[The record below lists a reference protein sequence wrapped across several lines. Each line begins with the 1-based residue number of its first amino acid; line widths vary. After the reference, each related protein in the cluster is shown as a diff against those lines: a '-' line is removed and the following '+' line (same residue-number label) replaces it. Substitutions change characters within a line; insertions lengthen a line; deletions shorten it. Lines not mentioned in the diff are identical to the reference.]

1 MHRSD
6 LSRPVKLALADGVLE
21 TCRSFFDYGC
31 GHGGDVEALNS
42 LGFECV
48 GWDPV
53 HRPST
58 PMRSSA
64 IVNLG
69 YVINVIE
76 DPQER
81 EETVR
86 RAFGLAEETL
96 VVSARLHGD
105 VRRVRQSTDYNDG
118 FLTGQGTF
126 QKFYD
131 QNELKT
137 WVDKTLGV
145 ASVPAGP
152 GIFYVFR
159 DDSARTSFLAHRYRR
174 RVVAPR
180 IKRSEA
186 LLAEHRDKLEPL
198 MEFFAERGRLP
209 AAGELHGG
217 EQDIVGVFGSLKRAW
232 RTVARATGDEEWR
245 AIVQQ
250 RSTEL
255 LIFLG
260 LSRFEGRPK
269 FSGLPAALRH
279 DVRSLF
285 GTYKKACA
293 DADDLL
299 FSIGRDEV
307 RKSALDA
314 SPIGKRLP
322 SALYIHESALA
333 ALAPQLQLLE
343 GCARALI
350 GRVEGANLIKLHR
363 DEPKV
368 SYLNYP
374 AFETDPHPALAQSL
388 SVHLQTFRVRERAF
402 DPYRNPPIL
411 HRKEAF
417 LEAGHPFYAKF
428 ARLTRIEEKKGLY
441 DDTSLI
447 GRREAWNTLL
457 AKNGLYF
464 RGHRLLAFKNGVEDC
479 PQPRAR
485 SNAAQPAHHANV
497 VEVD

>member
-1 MHRSD
+1 MRRSD
-6 LSRPVKLALADGVLE
+6 LSRPVKLAMADGVLE
-21 TCRSFFDYGC
+21 ICHSFFDYGC
-31 GHGGDVEALNS
+31 GHGGDVEALNL
-42 LGFECV
+42 LGYECA

-76 DPQER
+76 DPLER
-81 EETVR
+81 EKTVR
-86 RAFGLAEETL
+86 RAFDLADETL
-96 VVSARLHGD
+96 VVSARLHGEA
-105 VRRVRQSTDYNDG
+105 RRVRQSTDYGDG

-131 QNELKT
+131 QDELKT
-137 WVDKTLGV
+137 WIDTTLEV
-145 ASVPAGP
+145 SSVPAAP

-159 DDSARTSFLAHRYRR
+159 DDAARTSFLAHRYRR

-180 IKRSEA
+180 IKRSEV

-217 EQDIVGVFGSLKRAW
+217 EQDIVEVFGSLKRAW
-232 RTVARATGDEEWR
+232 RTVVRATGDEDWQ

-260 LSRFEGRPK
+260 LSRFEGRPR

-279 DVRSLF
+279 DVRSFF

-293 DADDLL
+293 DADGLL

-333 ALAPQLQLLE
+333 ALSPQLQLLE

-368 SYLNYP
+368 SYLSYP
-374 AFETDPHPALAQSL
+374 EFEKDPHPALARSL
-388 SVHLQTFRVRERAF
+388 SVHLQTFRVREREF
-402 DPYRNPPIL
+402 DPHRNPPIL

-428 ARLTRIEEKKGLY
+428 ARLTRIEEEKGLY
-441 DDTSLI
+441 DDTTII
-447 GRREAWNTLL
+447 GRRDAWNTLL
-457 AKNGLYF
+457 ATNGLYL
-464 RGHRLLAFKNGVEDC
+464 RGHRLLALKK
-479 PQPRAR
+479 
-485 SNAAQPAHHANV
+485 
-497 VEVD
+497 EVGDWA

>member
-1 MHRSD
+1 MNDLRGIRRHRTAMRRSD
-6 LSRPVKLALADGVLE
+6 LSRPVKLAIADGVLE

-31 GHGGDVEALNS
+31 GHGGDVEILNR
-42 LGFECV
+42 LGFEGA

-81 EETVR
+81 EQTVR
-86 RAFGLAEETL
+86 RAFDLAGETL
-96 VVSARLHGD
+96 VVSARLHGEA
-105 VRRVRQSTDYNDG
+105 RRVRQSTEYGDG

-131 QNELKT
+131 QDELKT
-137 WVDKTLGV
+137 WIDTTLGV
-145 ASVPAGP
+145 SSVAAGP
-152 GIFYVFR
+152 GVFYVFR
-159 DDSARTSFLAHRYRR
+159 DDTARTSFLAHRHRR

-180 IKRSEA
+180 IRRSEA
-186 LLAEHRDKLEPL
+186 LLAEHRDKLDPL

-209 AAGELHGG
+209 AVGELQGG
-217 EQDIVGVFGSLKRAW
+217 EQGIVDVFGSLKRAW
-232 RTVARATGDEEWR
+232 RTVARATGAKEWL
-245 AIVQQ
+245 AIEQQ

-260 LSRFEGRPK
+260 LSRFEVRPK
-269 FSGLPAALRH
+269 FSGLPTVLRH
-279 DVRSLF
+279 DVRSFF
-285 GTYKKACA
+285 GTYKRACA

-299 FSIGRDEV
+299 FSIGRSEV
-307 RKSALDA
+307 RKSAVDA

-322 SALYIHESALA
+322 SALYVHESALA
-333 ALAPQLQLLE
+333 ALSPQLQLLE

-368 SYLNYP
+368 SYLSYP
-374 AFETDPHPALAQSL
+374 DFETDPHPALAQSL
-388 SVHLQTFRVRERAF
+388 SVHLQTFRVREREF
-402 DPYRNPPIL
+402 DLHRNPPIL

-417 LEAGHPFYAKF
+417 LEAGHPFYEKF
-428 ARLTRIEEKKGLY
+428 ARLTRIEEEKGLY
-441 DDTSLI
+441 DDTTMI
-447 GRREAWNTLL
+447 GRRDAWNTLL
-457 AKNGLYF
+457 ARNGLYL
-464 RGHRLLAFKNGVEDC
+464 RGHRLLALKKGVAD
-479 PQPRAR
+479 RA
-485 SNAAQPAHHANV
+485 
-497 VEVD
+497 

>member
-1 MHRSD
+1 MRRSD
-6 LSRPVKLALADGVLE
+6 LSRPVKLAIEDGVLE
-21 TCRSFFDYGC
+21 TCHSFFDYGC
-31 GHGGDVEALNS
+31 GHGGDVEALNL
-42 LGFECV
+42 LGFECA

-81 EETVR
+81 ERTVQ
-86 RAFGLAEETL
+86 RAFDLAEEAL
-96 VVSARLHGD
+96 VVSARLHGEA
-105 VRRVRQSTDYNDG
+105 RRVRQSTDYGDG

-131 QNELKT
+131 QDELKT
-137 WVDKTLGV
+137 WIDTTLGV
-145 ASVPAGP
+145 SSVPAGP

-159 DDSARTSFLAHRYRR
+159 DDTSRTSFLAHRYRR

-180 IKRSEA
+180 IRRSEA

-217 EQDIVGVFGSLKRAW
+217 EQGIVDVFGSLKRAW

-260 LSRFEGRPK
+260 LSRFDGRPK

-279 DVRSLF
+279 DVRGLF

-307 RKSALDA
+307 RKSALDS
-314 SPIGKRLP
+314 SPVGKRLP
-322 SALYIHESALA
+322 SSLYIHESALA
-333 ALAPQLQLLE
+333 GLSPQLQLLE

-350 GRVEGANLIKLHR
+350 GRVDGANLIKLHR

-368 SYLNYP
+368 SYLSYP
-374 AFETDPHPALAQSL
+374 DFETDPHPALAQSL
-388 SVHLQTFRVRERAF
+388 SVHLQTFRIREREF
-402 DPYRNPPIL
+402 DPHRNPPIL
-411 HRKEAF
+411 HRKETF

-428 ARLTRIEEKKGLY
+428 ARLTRIEEEKGLY
-441 DDTSLI
+441 DDTSMI
-447 GRREAWNTLL
+447 GRRDAWNRLL
-457 AKNGLYF
+457 ASNGLYF
-464 RGHRLLAFKNGVEDC
+464 RGHRLLALKEGTRGC
-479 PQPRAR
+479 A
-485 SNAAQPAHHANV
+485 
-497 VEVD
+497 